1 MRTDDLIDVLSTH
14 VEQVDRRQLM
24 RMVGAAI
31 GISIALVVAVVLVV
45 LGIRPDL
52 TTAGSFAFLFLKLA
66 FTTIVLVPASIFLVR
81 LARPGGERKT
91 PVTLL
96 ALPFIA
102 IMLLAAVS
110 LALTPSSHWSEVV
123 LGDQW
128 LECLLSIPII
138 AVVPFVVLIWVVRR
152 TAPTDLS
159 RAGALAG
166 LVAGT
171 VSAIGYAFHCT
182 DDSLPFIALWYG
194 GTIAVCTLAGAKL
207 GPRLLRW

>member
-24 RMVGAAI
+24 RMIGAAI
-31 GISIALVVAVVLVV
+31 GISTALVVAVVLVV
-45 LGIRPDL
+45 LGVRPDL
-52 TTAGSFAFLFLKLA
+52 IAAGPIAFLFLKLA
-66 FTTIVLVPASIFLVR
+66 FTAVVLVPASIFLVR
-81 LARPGGERKT
+81 LARPGGEHKT

-96 ALPFIA
+96 ALPFIV
-102 IMLLAAVS
+102 IMALAAVS
-110 LALTPSSHWSEVV
+110 LALTPSSHWHDVV

-138 AVVPFVVLIWVVRR
+138 AVVPFVVLVWVVQR

-194 GTIAVCTLAGAKL
+194 GTIAVCTLAGAAL